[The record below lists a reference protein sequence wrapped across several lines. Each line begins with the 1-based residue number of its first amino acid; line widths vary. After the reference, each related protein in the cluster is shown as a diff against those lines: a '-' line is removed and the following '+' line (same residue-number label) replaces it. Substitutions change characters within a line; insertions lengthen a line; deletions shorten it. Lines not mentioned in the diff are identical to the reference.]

1 MRLSSRLKDFINGPR
16 GMAMGT
22 RDAQLTPEYSRV
34 VGAQAIDDEHVKIF
48 IAKKTAARA
57 IENIN
62 QNGLMAVTFVNVLN
76 YEAYQLKGTC
86 VKYEEATDE
95 EQEMV
100 DNNMKGFNDVCV
112 KIGLTDGIVFNWP
125 HNPVWAIEMI
135 VEEAFV
141 QTPRIGTGTKLEAE
155 TA

>member
-22 RDAQLTPEYSRV
+22 RDAQFTPEYSRV

-48 IAKKTAARA
+48 IAEKTAARA

-62 QNGLMAVTFVNVLN
+62 DNGLIAVTLVNVLN

-86 VKYEEATDE
+86 VKYEEASDE
-95 EQEMV
+95 EQVIVE
-100 DNNMKGFNDVCV
+100 NNMKAFNEVCV
-112 KIGLTDGIVFNWP
+112 KIGLEDGIVFNWP
-125 HNPVWAIEMI
+125 HKPVWAIEMK